1 VSPKQSTKDFLCLYS
16 YFDYIFERAYLKNKT
31 AQRQKLESLGLELDG
46 KVAANSARYKLVY
59 DTLVRYKEIYGD
71 LLVPQPFIVPQESS
85 EWKEEM
91 WGLRLGARVNAIR
104 SQGTF
109 VNTEP
114 SRRDELTELGFVW
127 EQSGDSRRRGRKKKS
142 VELEESVKGILAEEQ
157 PTIEA
162 DTDVPKVP
170 SGGVNEVI
178 PENDIFST
186 LFPGTDLSPTSTSS
200 GPSLTDASAVIANQI
215 MKSSNAPSKKAK
227 NPATVVNPIASAATD
242 ALKADLPA
250 IIDRDLDNLEGI
262 ELKDIWHLLT

>member
-1 VSPKQSTKDFLCLYS
+1 
-16 YFDYIFERAYLKNKT
+16 
-31 AQRQKLESLGLELDG
+31 
-46 KVAANSARYKLVY
+46 
-59 DTLVRYKEIYGD
+59 
-71 LLVPQPFIVPQESS
+71 
-85 EWKEEM
+85 M

-127 EQSGDSRRRGRKKKS
+127 EQSGDARRRGRKKKS

-157 PTIEA
+157 STSEA
-162 DTDVPKVP
+162 DTGVPKVP
-170 SGGVNEVI
+170 SGGVNEVT

-186 LFPGTDLSPTSTSS
+186 IFPGADLSPTSTSS

-215 MKSSNAPSKKAK
+215 MKSSNAPSKKSK
-227 NPATVVNPIASAATD
+227 NPATVVSPIASAATD